1 IESVKILNLNHN
13 ALSDTI
19 PARFFQQCST
29 ALRVVSLAY
38 NALQGTVLDTIWS
51 LTNLRSLDLSH
62 NAFVGI
68 VPEGVGGLTSL
79 REIHLSS
86 NNLSGPIPSDL
97 GDSTLLK
104 NVALARAHRAL
115 WVKGKVAAL
124 KQSSD

>member
-1 IESVKILNLNHN
+1 
-13 ALSDTI
+13 
-19 PARFFQQCST
+19 
-29 ALRVVSLAY
+29 
-38 NALQGTVLDTIWS
+38 IWS

-86 NNLSGPIPSDL
+86 NNFPGPIPSDL
-97 GDSTLLK
+97 GDSALLK
-104 NVALARAHRAL
+104 NVALARARRAL
-115 WVKGKVAAL
+115 WVKGKAAAL